1 MQRANIMMK
10 RFTTV
15 TTAVSLLL
23 VCVTANAAKCKYETD
38 TTNALTGEQV
48 RWTKWEYFKL
58 INTQNGYLAT
68 AAEGDR
74 KYLALQVVTY
84 DHRPERPTKDD
95 LDSAVVVPAGS
106 KLMLLLTDDSIVE
119 LQTADEV
126 IGDSELHAPGT
137 WENDMTDDYTIST
150 YTVIKYPLS
159 AEALTALTANGVK
172 TLRQTTSDGDR
183 DFEIS
188 ESRSDTLQEAL
199 ACVQ

>member
-1 MQRANIMMK
+1 MMK